1 MRIVSGMLRGRK
13 VDAPSG
19 SGTRP
24 TTDRVREALFSSLY
38 SYLGGFDGA
47 VVLDAFAGSGA
58 LGIEAISRGAERA
71 VFYEND
77 RGAVRALRDNLKSCG
92 LVPPRA
98 VLMERDV
105 VKTPPSDSSSPFD
118 LVFLDPPY
126 RFDPVGIM
134 RMLADMASVGAV
146 SPGALIVYEHSL
158 KSADEVAGAFESIN
172 AEVVTAKKYGKTGIT
187 TGIIS
192 G

>member
-1 MRIVSGMLRGRK
+1 MENRY
-13 VDAPSG
+13 
-19 SGTRP
+19 
-24 TTDRVREALFSSLY
+24 EAMDEVTLMETADVFK
-38 SYLGGFDGA
+38 
-47 VVLDAFAGSGA
+47 A
-58 LGIEAISRGAERA
+58 LGNVTRVKI
-71 VFYEND
+71 
-77 RGAVRALRDNLKSCG
+77 L
-92 LVPPRA
+92 A

-134 RMLADMASVGAV
+134 RMVADMANVGAV

-192 G
+192 E